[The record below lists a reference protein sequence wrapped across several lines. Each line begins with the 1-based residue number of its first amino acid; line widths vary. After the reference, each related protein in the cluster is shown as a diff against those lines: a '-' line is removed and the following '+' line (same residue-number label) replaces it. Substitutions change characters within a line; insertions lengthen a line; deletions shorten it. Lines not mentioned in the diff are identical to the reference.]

1 MTDITY
7 RKARYEDCGEIA
19 KLMDLA
25 SGGIIDFLYQ
35 DLFEDL
41 DPAEFVEK
49 NLQSAD
55 DPYNYNSAIVAD
67 QDGIVVGVS
76 YSYPSSYHG
85 LSESS
90 RSTLPVDRLACL
102 NDFFNARIENSWFI
116 DSFAVN
122 TSLQGMGLGKKLL
135 DMTIEKARKENF
147 STLTLMV
154 FADNEKAL
162 RFYLKNNFEVAQKVR
177 LDRQELM
184 PHDGGCLLMK
194 KDLQLKQENYQ

>member
-1 MTDITY
+1 MMDITY
-7 RKARYEDCGEIA
+7 RAARYEDCSEIA

-25 SGGIIDFLYQ
+25 SGGIIDFLYHG
-35 DLFEDL
+35 LFEDIE
-41 DPAEFVEK
+41 PAEFVKK
-49 NLQSAD
+49 NLQSAQ

-67 QDGIVVGVS
+67 LDGTVVGAC

-85 LSESS
+85 LSDNS
-90 RSTLPVDRLACL
+90 RSTLPVERLACF
-102 NDFFNARIENSWFI
+102 NDFFNARVKNSWFI

-122 TSLQGMGLGKKLL
+122 PSMQGSGIGKKLL

-147 STLTLMV
+147 SIISLMV

-162 RFYLKNNFEVAQKVR
+162 RFYFKNNFEVAQKIR

-194 KDLQLKQENYQ
+194 KDILAW

>member
-1 MTDITY
+1 MKVILMTDITY
-7 RKARYEDCGEIA
+7 RTARYEDCGKIA

-25 SGGIIDFLYQ
+25 SGGIIDFLYH

-41 DPAEFVEK
+41 EPAEFVER
-49 NLQSAD
+49 NLQSAQ

-67 QDGIVVGVS
+67 MDGAVVGVC

-85 LSESS
+85 LSDNS
-90 RSTLPVDRLACL
+90 RLTLPVDRLACL
-102 NDFFNARIENSWFI
+102 NDFFNARIENSWYI

-122 TSLQGMGLGKKLL
+122 PSMQGSGIGKRLL
-135 DMTIEKARKENF
+135 DMTIEKARKESF

-162 RFYLKNNFEVAQKVR
+162 RFYFKNNFEVAQKVC
-177 LDRQELM
+177 LDRQELI
-184 PHDGGCLLMK
+184 PHDGGCFLMQ
-194 KDLQLKQENYQ
+194 KDL